1 LYLLDTLIKI
11 RITIPSAKILLSVN
25 MVSPQG
31 RVLLTG
37 ANGFL
42 ASHIVAGLIE
52 KNYHVVGTVRS
63 EKKGQNVIELHP
75 DWKSHITW
83 AVIKDIGV
91 PNAYEEVFKNMGPFD
106 YVVHNAS
113 PVDFSV
119 SDYQKDMIDPAV
131 RG

>member
-1 LYLLDTLIKI
+1 
-11 RITIPSAKILLSVN
+11 

-42 ASHIVAGLIE
+42 GSHIVAGLIA
-52 KNYHVVGTVRS
+52 KDFHIVGTVRS
-63 EKKGQNVIELHP
+63 EKKAQDIIDLHP

-83 AVIKDIGV
+83 AYIKDIGS
-91 PNAYEEVFKNMGPFD
+91 PNAFDEVFQNMGPFD
-106 YVVHNAS
+106 YVIHNAS
-113 PVDFSV
+113 PVDFTV
-119 SDYQKDMIDPAV
+119 SDFQKEMIDPAV